1 MLYVDSPIGTGFSFS
16 NTKSDYT
23 KWNDTMTVN
32 ENMKFILKWFEKFP
46 KYRNSDFYLAGDG
59 SPGHLI
65 PRLASLV
72 LEYNKNNGM
81 PIKLKGIALGNPGS
95 GIPGTDSAGYL
106 WYHGVISQ
114 ELHTMLKTVC
124 SYEKLFYEGH
134 HGNYT
139 KDCQIVSHVMD
150 EEMGEDFDMD
160 DLISPKCAPSSLGS
174 ENAIGYP
181 CLSENTFAYLN
192 KQDVQKAFHVKRTP
206 LPYHWD
212 TCHGPVKFKED
223 AYTTKNFHT
232 LATLLKRHIPIMFY
246 SGDQDASIPVVET
259 RTFARM
265 LVKHLKLD
273 YLQKNRPWHNGLQVG
288 GWRETFGKLRE
299 KNNVTYLTFASV
311 KGGSHFVPTT
321 SPSQALTL

>member
-1 MLYVDSPIGTGFSFS
+1 MSPISWC
-16 NTKSDYT
+16 TKKQVMVSRSSA
-23 KWNDTMTVN
+23 
-32 ENMKFILKWFEKFP
+32 EAE
-46 KYRNSDFYLAGDG
+46 YRAMAALTCELIWLRSLLRSLGVIHT
-59 SPGHLI
+59 SPT
-65 PRLASLV
+65 RLYCDNQA
-72 LEYNKNNGM
+72 LEY
-81 PIKLKGIALGNPGS
+81 
-95 GIPGTDSAGYL
+95 
-106 WYHGVISQ
+106 V
-114 ELHTMLKTVC
+114 
-124 SYEKLFYEGH
+124 
-134 HGNYT
+134 
-139 KDCQIVSHVMD
+139 
-150 EEMGEDFDMD
+150 
-160 DLISPKCAPSSLGS
+160 LISFINSKQVWFSTVKQGS